1 MCQTKAEGALMQ
13 TCRLRAARGRGTAA
27 YPLHPRSCAPGL
39 HRSLQ
44 TRRPGTDRARLSGRA
59 RPLQRASR
67 ARLRAGGGRGPQSRD
82 PRIAFVARG
91 EVIVRDAFSAVR
103 SSVRRATPGR

>member
-1 MCQTKAEGALMQ
+1 MQ

-39 HRSLQ
+39 HRSSQ
-44 TRRPGTDRARLSGRA
+44 TRRPGNDRARLSGRA
-59 RPLQRASR
+59 RSLQRASR
-67 ARLRAGGGRGPQSRD
+67 ARLRAGGSRGPQSRY

-91 EVIVRDAFSAVR
+91 NMNVRATASALR
-103 SSVRRATPGR
+103 SSVHRATSGR

>member
-1 MCQTKAEGALMQ
+1 MQ

-39 HRSLQ
+39 HRLLQ

-59 RPLQRASR
+59 RSLQRASR
-67 ARLRAGGGRGPQSRD
+67 ARLRAGGSRGSQSRGPHGASLAGFGRM
-82 PRIAFVARG
+82 
-91 EVIVRDAFSAVR
+91 ERDAVLPASGAVLR
-103 SSVRRATPGR
+103 GPHAR

>member
-1 MCQTKAEGALMQ
+1 MQ

-27 YPLHPRSCAPGL
+27 YPQHPRSCAPGL
-39 HRSLQ
+39 HRLLQ

-67 ARLRAGGGRGPQSRD
+67 ARGPQSRD

-91 EVIVRDAFSAVR
+91 DVIVRDAFAAVR
-103 SSVRRATPGR
+103 SSVRHATPAR